1 MITKEELK
9 NKIVEVITEVQGCK
23 ATELVTKS
31 QFGLD
36 MIQGLEVH
44 DLPTLLAELLHE
56 RRLVEVEYVLPQL
69 NFRAKSFLLPAG
81 VEVKINKGEL

>member
-9 NKIVEVITEVQGCK
+9 DKIVELITEVQGCK

-31 QFGLD
+31 QFNLD
-36 MIQGLEVH
+36 MIRALEVY
-44 DLPTLLAELLHE
+44 DLPTVLAELLHE
-56 RRLVEVEYVLPQL
+56 RRLIEVEYVLPQL

-81 VEVKINKGEL
+81 VEVKINKGE